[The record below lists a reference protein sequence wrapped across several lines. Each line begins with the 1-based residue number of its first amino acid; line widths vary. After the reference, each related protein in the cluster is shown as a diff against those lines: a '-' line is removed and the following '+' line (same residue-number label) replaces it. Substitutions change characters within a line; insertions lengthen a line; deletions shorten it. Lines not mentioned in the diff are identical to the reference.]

1 MDMKSKVISVRD
13 LKRSSILPD
22 FLPKRTTCTF
32 PNKETIEE
40 FRSMRANIME
50 VFNYNWLEANI
61 IIKDPN
67 NKNHNTLLKLEDQ
80 ELYENIKLF
89 DLKKL
94 TGLDRII
101 SMVPIIDLFG
111 KMLTNKI
118 LITNYKTLYFKDDT
132 RFEDDS
138 EAYKVK
144 EITDYTSYKKDCGR
158 IALRGDIDSL
168 KNFIR
173 AVITFNF
180 CAYRKDMVGVFNYT
194 YLGNGEG
201 LEEDLEGIK
210 ESRDRKFDTHVFPEL
225 EKELQYASD
234 ISNEITR
241 EKQFVSRKCALYNDF
256 L

>member
-1 MDMKSKVISVRD
+1 MLREE
-13 LKRSSILPD
+13 KRV
-22 FLPKRTTCTF
+22 
-32 PNKETIEE
+32 N
-40 FRSMRANIME
+40 M
-50 VFNYNWLEANI
+50 LEAI
-61 IIKDPN
+61 IITTGKRDTKEILRLN
-67 NKNHNTLLKLEDQ
+67 DQ

-89 DLKKL
+89 NLKKL
-94 TGLDRII
+94 TGLDRIV

-132 RFEDDS
+132 GFEKDT

-158 IALRGDIDSL
+158 IALRGDINSL

-210 ESRDRKFDTHVFPEL
+210 ESRDRKFDSYVFPEL

-234 ISNEITR
+234 NFNKITR
-241 EKQFVSRKCALYNDF
+241 EKQFISRKCMLIMA
-256 L
+256 

>member
-1 MDMKSKVISVRD
+1 M
-13 LKRSSILPD
+13 
-22 FLPKRTTCTF
+22 
-32 PNKETIEE
+32 
-40 FRSMRANIME
+40 
-50 VFNYNWLEANI
+50 LEAI
-61 IIKDPN
+61 IITTGKRDTKEILRLN
-67 NKNHNTLLKLEDQ
+67 DQ

-89 DLKKL
+89 NLKKL
-94 TGLDRII
+94 TGLNRIVN
-101 SMVPIIDLFG
+101 MVPIIDLFG

-132 RFEDDS
+132 GFEDDS

-144 EITDYTSYKKDCGR
+144 KITDYTSYKKDCGK
-158 IALRGDIDSL
+158 IALRGDINSL

-210 ESRDRKFDTHVFPEL
+210 ESRDRKFDSYVFPEL

-234 ISNEITR
+234 PFNKITR
-241 EKQFVSRKCALYNDF
+241 EKQFISRKCMLIMA
-256 L
+256 

>member
-1 MDMKSKVISVRD
+1 M
-13 LKRSSILPD
+13 
-22 FLPKRTTCTF
+22 
-32 PNKETIEE
+32 
-40 FRSMRANIME
+40 
-50 VFNYNWLEANI
+50 LEAI
-61 IIKDPN
+61 IITTGKKDV
-67 NKNHNTLLKLEDQ
+67 KEILKLSDQ

-89 DLKKL
+89 NLKKL

-118 LITNYKTLYFKDDT
+118 LITNYKALYFKDDT
-132 RFEDDS
+132 GFEDDS

-210 ESRDRKFDTHVFPEL
+210 ESRDRKFDSYVFPEL

-234 ISNEITR
+234 RSHKITR
-241 EKQFVSRKCALYNDF
+241 EKQFISRKCILTMA
-256 L
+256 

>member
-1 MDMKSKVISVRD
+1 M
-13 LKRSSILPD
+13 
-22 FLPKRTTCTF
+22 
-32 PNKETIEE
+32 
-40 FRSMRANIME
+40 
-50 VFNYNWLEANI
+50 LEAI
-61 IIKDPN
+61 IITTGKRDTKEILRLN
-67 NKNHNTLLKLEDQ
+67 DQ

-89 DLKKL
+89 NLKKL
-94 TGLDRII
+94 TGLDRIV

-132 RFEDDS
+132 GFEDDS

-144 EITDYTSYKKDCGR
+144 DITDYTSYKKDCGR
-158 IALRGDIDSL
+158 IALRGDINSL

-210 ESRDRKFDTHVFPEL
+210 ESRDRKFDSYVFPEL

-234 ISNEITR
+234 VLNKITR
-241 EKQFVSRKCALYNDF
+241 EKQFVSKKCSLYNDF
-256 L
+256 M

>member
-1 MDMKSKVISVRD
+1 MKKKTLVSEPLKDFSSFNRKVGKGNEKF
-13 LKRSSILPD
+13 LKML
-22 FLPKRTTCTF
+22 
-32 PNKETIEE
+32 IEE
-40 FRSMRANIME
+40 VRR
-50 VFNYNWLEANI
+50 
-61 IIKDPN
+61 
-67 NKNHNTLLKLEDQ
+67 NTGKRDTKEILRLNDQ

-94 TGLDRII
+94 TGLDRIV

-132 RFEDDS
+132 GFEDDS

-158 IALRGDIDSL
+158 IALRGDIQSL

-210 ESRDRKFDTHVFPEL
+210 ESRNRKFDTYVFPEL

-234 ISNEITR
+234 RFNEITR
-241 EKQFVSRKCALYNDF
+241 EKQFISRKCMLIMA
-256 L
+256 

>member
-1 MDMKSKVISVRD
+1 MLIAYIITKEKKEKKSLIV
-13 LKRSSILPD
+13 LKD
-22 FLPKRTTCTF
+22 
-32 PNKETIEE
+32 
-40 FRSMRANIME
+40 
-50 VFNYNWLEANI
+50 
-61 IIKDPN
+61 
-67 NKNHNTLLKLEDQ
+67 H

-89 DLKKL
+89 NLKKL
-94 TGLDRII
+94 TGLDRIN
-101 SMVPIIDLFG
+101 SLVSIIDLFG

-118 LITNYKTLYFKDDT
+118 LITNYKDLYFKDDT
-132 RFEDDS
+132 GFEDDS

-144 EITDYTSYKKDCGR
+144 DIIDYTSYKTDCGR
-158 IALRGDIDSL
+158 IALRGDINSL

-210 ESRDRKFDTHVFPEL
+210 ESRDRKFDTYVFPEL

>member
-1 MDMKSKVISVRD
+1 MLREE
-13 LKRSSILPD
+13 KRV
-22 FLPKRTTCTF
+22 
-32 PNKETIEE
+32 N
-40 FRSMRANIME
+40 M
-50 VFNYNWLEANI
+50 LEAI
-61 IIKDPN
+61 IITTGKRD
-67 NKNHNTLLKLEDQ
+67 NTKEILRLNDQ
-80 ELYENIKLF
+80 ELYENINLF
-89 DLKKL
+89 NLKKL

-118 LITNYKTLYFKDDT
+118 LITNYKTLYFKDET
-132 RFEDDS
+132 GFEDDS

-144 EITDYTSYKKDCGR
+144 DITDYTSYKKDCGK
-158 IALRGDIDSL
+158 IALRGDINSL

-180 CAYRKDMVGVFNYT
+180 CAYRKDMIGVFNYT

-210 ESRDRKFDTHVFPEL
+210 ESRDRKFDTYVFPEL

-234 ISNEITR
+234 RSHKITR
-241 EKQFVSRKCALYNDF
+241 EKQFISRKCALYNDF

>member
-1 MDMKSKVISVRD
+1 M
-13 LKRSSILPD
+13 
-22 FLPKRTTCTF
+22 
-32 PNKETIEE
+32 
-40 FRSMRANIME
+40 
-50 VFNYNWLEANI
+50 LEAI
-61 IIKDPN
+61 IITTGKRDTKEILRLN
-67 NKNHNTLLKLEDQ
+67 DQ

-89 DLKKL
+89 NLKKL
-94 TGLDRII
+94 TGLDRIA

-118 LITNYKTLYFKDDT
+118 LITNYKALYFKDDT
-132 RFEDDS
+132 GFEDDS

-158 IALRGDIDSL
+158 ITLRGDIQSL

-180 CAYRKDMVGVFNYT
+180 CDYRKDMVGVFNYT

-210 ESRDRKFDTHVFPEL
+210 ESIDCKFDTYVFPEL

-241 EKQFVSRKCALYNDF
+241 EKQFISRKCMLTIA
-256 L
+256 

>member
-1 MDMKSKVISVRD
+1 M
-13 LKRSSILPD
+13 
-22 FLPKRTTCTF
+22 
-32 PNKETIEE
+32 
-40 FRSMRANIME
+40 
-50 VFNYNWLEANI
+50 LEAI
-61 IIKDPN
+61 IITTGKRDTKEILRLN
-67 NKNHNTLLKLEDQ
+67 DQ

-89 DLKKL
+89 NLKKL
-94 TGLDRII
+94 TGLNRII

-132 RFEDDS
+132 GFEDDS
-138 EAYKVK
+138 EAYKV
-144 EITDYTSYKKDCGR
+144 ENGIFYTSTNTDCGG
-158 IALRGDIDSL
+158 IALRGDINSL

-201 LEEDLEGIK
+201 LEEDLDGIK
-210 ESRDRKFDTHVFPEL
+210 ESRDRKFDSYVFPEL

-241 EKQFVSRKCALYNDF
+241 EKQFISRKCMLIMA
-256 L
+256 

>member
-1 MDMKSKVISVRD
+1 M
-13 LKRSSILPD
+13 
-22 FLPKRTTCTF
+22 
-32 PNKETIEE
+32 
-40 FRSMRANIME
+40 
-50 VFNYNWLEANI
+50 LEAI
-61 IIKDPN
+61 IITTGKRDTKEILRLN
-67 NKNHNTLLKLEDQ
+67 DQ

-89 DLKKL
+89 NLKTL
-94 TGLDRII
+94 TGLNKIV

-111 KMLTNKI
+111 KMLTNEI

-132 RFEDDS
+132 GFEDDS

-144 EITDYTSYKKDCGR
+144 DITDYTSYKKDCGR
-158 IALRGDIDSL
+158 IALRGDVNSL

-180 CAYRKDMVGVFNYT
+180 CAYRKDMIGVFNYT

-210 ESRDRKFDTHVFPEL
+210 ESRDRKFDSYVFPEL

-234 ISNEITR
+234 NFNKITR
-241 EKQFVSRKCALYNDF
+241 EKQFVSRKCSLYNEF

>member
-1 MDMKSKVISVRD
+1 M
-13 LKRSSILPD
+13 
-22 FLPKRTTCTF
+22 
-32 PNKETIEE
+32 
-40 FRSMRANIME
+40 
-50 VFNYNWLEANI
+50 LEAI
-61 IIKDPN
+61 IITTGKKDTKEILRLN
-67 NKNHNTLLKLEDQ
+67 DQ
-80 ELYENIKLF
+80 DLYENIKLF
-89 DLKKL
+89 NLKKL
-94 TGLDRII
+94 TGLNRIV

-132 RFEDDS
+132 GFEDDS

-158 IALRGDIDSL
+158 IALRGDMNSL

-210 ESRDRKFDTHVFPEL
+210 ESRDRKFDTYVFPEL

-234 ISNEITR
+234 AFNKITR
-241 EKQFVSRKCALYNDF
+241 EKQFVSRKCMLIMA
-256 L
+256 

>member
-1 MDMKSKVISVRD
+1 M
-13 LKRSSILPD
+13 
-22 FLPKRTTCTF
+22 
-32 PNKETIEE
+32 
-40 FRSMRANIME
+40 
-50 VFNYNWLEANI
+50 LEAI
-61 IIKDPN
+61 IITTGKKDTKEILRLN
-67 NKNHNTLLKLEDQ
+67 DQ

-94 TGLDRII
+94 TGLNRII

-132 RFEDDS
+132 GFEDDS

-144 EITDYTSYKKDCGR
+144 DITDYTSYKKDCGR
-158 IALRGDIDSL
+158 IALRGDIQSL

-201 LEEDLEGIK
+201 LEEDLDGIK
-210 ESRDRKFDTHVFPEL
+210 ESRDRKFNSYVFPEL

-241 EKQFVSRKCALYNDF
+241 EKQFISRKCMLTIA
-256 L
+256 

>member
-1 MDMKSKVISVRD
+1 M
-13 LKRSSILPD
+13 
-22 FLPKRTTCTF
+22 
-32 PNKETIEE
+32 
-40 FRSMRANIME
+40 
-50 VFNYNWLEANI
+50 LEAI
-61 IIKDPN
+61 IITTGKRDTKEILRLN
-67 NKNHNTLLKLEDQ
+67 DQ
-80 ELYENIKLF
+80 ELYESIKLF
-89 DLKKL
+89 NLKKL
-94 TGLDRII
+94 TGLNRIV

-132 RFEDDS
+132 GFEDDS
-138 EAYKVK
+138 KVCKVK

-158 IALRGDIDSL
+158 IALRGDINSL

-210 ESRDRKFDTHVFPEL
+210 ESRDRKFDSYVFSEL

-241 EKQFVSRKCALYNDF
+241 ENQFVSRKCSLYNDF

>member
-1 MDMKSKVISVRD
+1 M
-13 LKRSSILPD
+13 
-22 FLPKRTTCTF
+22 
-32 PNKETIEE
+32 
-40 FRSMRANIME
+40 
-50 VFNYNWLEANI
+50 LEAI
-61 IIKDPN
+61 IITTGKRDN
-67 NKNHNTLLKLEDQ
+67 AKEILRLNDQ

-89 DLKKL
+89 NLKKL
-94 TGLDRII
+94 TGLDRIV

-132 RFEDDS
+132 GFEDDS

-144 EITDYTSYKKDCGR
+144 DITDYTSYKKDCGR
-158 IALRGDIDSL
+158 IALRGDIQSL

-210 ESRDRKFDTHVFPEL
+210 ESRDRKFDSYVFPEL

>member
-1 MDMKSKVISVRD
+1 M
-13 LKRSSILPD
+13 
-22 FLPKRTTCTF
+22 
-32 PNKETIEE
+32 
-40 FRSMRANIME
+40 
-50 VFNYNWLEANI
+50 LEAI
-61 IIKDPN
+61 IITTGKRDIKEILRLN
-67 NKNHNTLLKLEDQ
+67 DQ

-94 TGLDRII
+94 TGLNRIV

-132 RFEDDS
+132 GFEDDS

-144 EITDYTSYKKDCGR
+144 DITDYTSYKKDCGR
-158 IALRGDIDSL
+158 IALRGDINSL

-173 AVITFNF
+173 AAITFNF

-210 ESRDRKFDTHVFPEL
+210 ESRDRKFDSYVFPEL

-234 ISNEITR
+234 NFNKITR
-241 EKQFVSRKCALYNDF
+241 EKQFVSKKCSLYNDF
-256 L
+256 I

>member
-13 LKRSSILPD
+13 LRRSSILPD

-61 IIKDPN
+61 IIKDPD

-89 DLKKL
+89 NLKKL
-94 TGLDRII
+94 TGLNRII

-118 LITNYKTLYFKDDT
+118 LITNHKTLYFKDDT
-132 RFEDDS
+132 GFEDDS
-138 EAYKVK
+138 EAYKV
-144 EITDYTSYKKDCGR
+144 ENINHYTSYKENCGY
-158 IALRGDIDSL
+158 IALRGDINSL
-168 KNFIR
+168 KNFIK
-173 AVITFNF
+173 AVISYNF

-201 LEEDLEGIK
+201 LEEDLDGIK
-210 ESRDRKFDTHVFPEL
+210 ESRDRKFNTYVFPEL
-225 EKELQYASD
+225 EKELKYASD
-234 ISNEITR
+234 ELNSISKKKSFT
-241 EKQFVSRKCALYNDF
+241 SRKHMVKWP
-256 L
+256 

>member
-1 MDMKSKVISVRD
+1 M
-13 LKRSSILPD
+13 
-22 FLPKRTTCTF
+22 
-32 PNKETIEE
+32 
-40 FRSMRANIME
+40 
-50 VFNYNWLEANI
+50 LEAI
-61 IIKDPN
+61 IITAGKKDT
-67 NKNHNTLLKLEDQ
+67 KEILKLNDQ

-89 DLKKL
+89 NLKTL
-94 TGLDRII
+94 TRLNKIV
-101 SMVPIIDLFG
+101 SMVPIIDIFG

-132 RFEDDS
+132 GFEDDS

-144 EITDYTSYKKDCGR
+144 DIIDYTSYKKDCGR
-158 IALRGDIDSL
+158 IALRGDVNSL

-210 ESRDRKFDTHVFPEL
+210 ESRDRKFDSYVFPEL

-234 ISNEITR
+234 NFNKITR
-241 EKQFVSRKCALYNDF
+241 EKQFVSRKCSLYNDF

>member
-1 MDMKSKVISVRD
+1 M
-13 LKRSSILPD
+13 
-22 FLPKRTTCTF
+22 
-32 PNKETIEE
+32 
-40 FRSMRANIME
+40 
-50 VFNYNWLEANI
+50 LEAI
-61 IIKDPN
+61 IITTGKRDTKEILRLN
-67 NKNHNTLLKLEDQ
+67 DQ

-89 DLKKL
+89 NLKKI
-94 TGLDRII
+94 TGLNRIVN
-101 SMVPIIDLFG
+101 MVPIIDLFG

-118 LITNYKTLYFKDDT
+118 LITNYKTLYFKNDT
-132 RFEDDS
+132 GFEDDS
-138 EAYKVK
+138 EACKIK

-158 IALRGDIDSL
+158 IALRGDINSL

-210 ESRDRKFDTHVFPEL
+210 ESRDRKFDSYVFPEL

-234 ISNEITR
+234 NFNKITR

>member
-1 MDMKSKVISVRD
+1 M
-13 LKRSSILPD
+13 
-22 FLPKRTTCTF
+22 
-32 PNKETIEE
+32 
-40 FRSMRANIME
+40 
-50 VFNYNWLEANI
+50 LEAI
-61 IIKDPN
+61 IITTGKRDT
-67 NKNHNTLLKLEDQ
+67 KEILKLNDQ

-89 DLKKL
+89 NLKEL
-94 TGLDRII
+94 TGLNRIV

-132 RFEDDS
+132 GFEDDS
-138 EAYKVK
+138 EACKVK

-158 IALRGDIDSL
+158 IALRGDINSL

-180 CAYRKDMVGVFNYT
+180 CAYRKDMIGVFNYT

-210 ESRDRKFDTHVFPEL
+210 ESRDRKFDSYVFPEL

-234 ISNEITR
+234 NFNKITR
-241 EKQFVSRKCALYNDF
+241 EKQFISRKCMLIMA
-256 L
+256 

>member
-1 MDMKSKVISVRD
+1 MDMKSKVISIRD
-13 LKRSSILPD
+13 LRRSSVVPD
-22 FLPKRTTCTF
+22 FLPKRTTCEF
-32 PNKETIEE
+32 PKEETIKE
-40 FRSMRANIME
+40 FELMKANIME
-50 VFNYNWLEANI
+50 VFNYNWLEINI
-61 IIKDPN
+61 IIKDPD

-89 DLKKL
+89 DLKKI
-94 TGLDRII
+94 TGLNRII

-118 LITNYKTLYFKDDT
+118 LITNYKTLYFKDDNG
-132 RFEDDS
+132 FEDDS

-158 IALRGDIDSL
+158 IALRGDINSL

-180 CAYRKDMVGVFNYT
+180 CAYRKDMIGVFNYT

-201 LEEDLEGIK
+201 LEEDLDGIK
-210 ESRDRKFDTHVFPEL
+210 ESRDRKFDSYVFPEL

-234 ISNEITR
+234 RFNEITR
-241 EKQFVSRKCALYNDF
+241 EKQFISRKCVPYNDF

>member
-1 MDMKSKVISVRD
+1 M
-13 LKRSSILPD
+13 
-22 FLPKRTTCTF
+22 
-32 PNKETIEE
+32 
-40 FRSMRANIME
+40 
-50 VFNYNWLEANI
+50 LEAI
-61 IIKDPN
+61 IITTGKRDTKKILRLN
-67 NKNHNTLLKLEDQ
+67 DQ

-89 DLKKL
+89 NLKKL
-94 TGLDRII
+94 TGLDRIV

-132 RFEDDS
+132 GFEDDS

-144 EITDYTSYKKDCGR
+144 DITDYTSYKKDCGR
-158 IALRGDIDSL
+158 IALRGNINSL

-210 ESRDRKFDTHVFPEL
+210 ESRDRKFDTYVFPEL
-225 EKELQYASD
+225 EKELRYASD
-234 ISNEITR
+234 RFNEITR
-241 EKQFVSRKCALYNDF
+241 EKQFVSRKCMLIMA
-256 L
+256 

>member
-1 MDMKSKVISVRD
+1 M
-13 LKRSSILPD
+13 
-22 FLPKRTTCTF
+22 
-32 PNKETIEE
+32 
-40 FRSMRANIME
+40 
-50 VFNYNWLEANI
+50 LEAI
-61 IIKDPN
+61 IITTGKRDTKEILRLN
-67 NKNHNTLLKLEDQ
+67 DQ

-89 DLKKL
+89 NLKTL
-94 TGLDRII
+94 TGLNKIV
-101 SMVPIIDLFG
+101 SMAPIIDLFG

-132 RFEDDS
+132 GFEDDS
-138 EAYKVK
+138 EACEVK

-158 IALRGDIDSL
+158 VALRGDINSL

-210 ESRDRKFDTHVFPEL
+210 ESRDRKFDTYVFPEL

-234 ISNEITR
+234 ELNSISKKKSFT
-241 EKQFVSRKCALYNDF
+241 SRKHMVKWP
-256 L
+256 

>member
-1 MDMKSKVISVRD
+1 M
-13 LKRSSILPD
+13 
-22 FLPKRTTCTF
+22 
-32 PNKETIEE
+32 
-40 FRSMRANIME
+40 
-50 VFNYNWLEANI
+50 LEAI
-61 IIKDPN
+61 IITTGKRDTKEILRLN
-67 NKNHNTLLKLEDQ
+67 DQ

-89 DLKKL
+89 NLKKL
-94 TGLDRII
+94 TGLNRIV

-132 RFEDDS
+132 GFEDDS

-144 EITDYTSYKKDCGR
+144 DITDYTSYKKDCGR
-158 IALRGDIDSL
+158 IALRGDINSL

-210 ESRDRKFDTHVFPEL
+210 ESRDRKFDSYVFPEL
-225 EKELQYASD
+225 KKELEYASD
-234 ISNEITR
+234 SFNKITR
-241 EKQFVSRKCALYNDF
+241 EKQFISRKCMLIMA
-256 L
+256 